1 MGTTTELTLQLTRL
15 RETPKGVPTWIV
27 EGHPFRLVALDSGW
41 LVSPTGGDAR
51 RLLVRH
57 DLLARPL
64 RTRAA
69 ALQALRA
76 VLASRS
82 DGGRWFRAR

>member
-1 MGTTTELTLQLTRL
+1 MATTTEPTLRLTRL
-15 RETPKGVPTWIV
+15 RETPRGVPTWIV
-27 EGHPFRLVALDSGW
+27 DGYPFRLVALDSGW
-41 LVSPTGGDAR
+41 LVSPIGGDAR

-64 RTRAA
+64 RTRTA

-76 VLASRS
+76 VVA
-82 DGGRWFRAR
+82 

>member
-1 MGTTTELTLQLTRL
+1 M
-15 RETPKGVPTWIV
+15 RETPKGVPMWTV

-41 LVSPTGGDAR
+41 LVAPIGGDAR

-64 RTRAA
+64 RTRTA

-76 VLASRS
+76 VVRSRNDGASSGPRA
-82 DGGRWFRAR
+82 FRPAETAVGA

>member
-1 MGTTTELTLQLTRL
+1 MGTTTEPTLLLTRL

-27 EGHPFRLVALDSGW
+27 EDHPFRLVALNSGW
-41 LVSPTGGDAR
+41 LLAPIGGDAR

-64 RTRAA
+64 RTRTA
-69 ALQALRA
+69 ALQALGA

-82 DGGRWFRAR
+82 DGRRRALGR